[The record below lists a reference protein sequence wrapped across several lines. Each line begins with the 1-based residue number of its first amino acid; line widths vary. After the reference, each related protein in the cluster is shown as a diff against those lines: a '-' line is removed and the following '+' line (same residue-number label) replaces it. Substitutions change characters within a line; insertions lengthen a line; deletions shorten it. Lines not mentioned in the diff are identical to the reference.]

1 MAPFM
6 STDDHLCRKGKGMR
20 PENTDIRQITHFY
33 CCSSLL
39 SSFPNQVNLL
49 IFRLHVFLSHII
61 HPMWASCRKQQRLG
75 IVFRILK
82 HRKNHFTTFISL
94 ILQTYSTSLHTYYKS
109 HFLRYR
115 KKIYFFQFM
124 HYQHQ
129 GKVVLKLKVFSRLEK
144 SYFELKHSLLSS
156 D

>member
-6 STDDHLCRKGKGMR
+6 STDDHLCRKGQGMR

-82 HRKNHFTTFISL
+82 HRKNHFTTFISF
-94 ILQTYSTSLHTYYKS
+94 ILQTYTSSLHTYYTS
-109 HFLRYR
+109 R
-115 KKIYFFQFM
+115 KGQI
-124 HYQHQ
+124 
-129 GKVVLKLKVFSRLEK
+129 
-144 SYFELKHSLLSS
+144 LLSKIQKENLFFFFFNS
-156 D
+156 CITNTREKYS